1 MPHQRIKT
9 LITYAVMGIDVRIAQ
24 NLYGRL
30 SGRRPAGAVAQSM
43 TDDQVA
49 ALVRQGLRWAFAAG
63 QDTDLVVAHLHWNYA
78 VAWFDIVA
86 EAAPAERIA
95 ALTGVDIQSVREA
108 ARSSQ
113 DRVQR
118 ALIQLEHPGIQLPA
132 TVRPN

>member
-1 MPHQRIKT
+1 MPLQQIKSLVT
-9 LITYAVMGIDVRIAQ
+9 NGIMGLDVRVA
-24 NLYGRL
+24 GRL
-30 SGRRPAGAVAQSM
+30 YERFSRPAGAVSAQSM
-43 TDDQVA
+43 PDEKIRE
-49 ALVRQGLRWAFAAG
+49 LVRQGLRWAFAAG